1 MPLVGAL
8 EALNDLT
15 AAGLNIAGR
24 PFQGLDR
31 RLFVDAEHQR
41 ILRRVQIQAD
51 NIGRFR
57 GKLRVGTDAPRAMP
71 AQLNAFVAQHPPTA
85 ASETP
90 SAAASVPPS
99 HPANPGGGGNSSCR
113 RRRRRNSAPY
123 LGFLPGRGRSRSP
136 AIPCAANRWRHRPTV
151 FGRTPNSRDT
161 SSFRLPSRQARMILA
176 RSTKRASSVRLRAR
190 FISSVRCSAE
200 HDNATATRVTRH
212 LNWYANLRYHTKYRT
227 SMQLDTRWPA
237 APRKSDHPRAG

>member
-15 AAGLNIAGR
+15 AAGQNIAGR

-71 AQLNAFVAQHPPTA
+71 AQLNAFVAQHPPHRGVRNAERRGQCTA
-85 ASETP
+85 I
-90 SAAASVPPS
+90 PPGQ
-99 HPANPGGGGNSSCR
+99 PWR
-113 RRRRRNSAPY
+113 RRQLQLMQKAQAQLCAVSRFLARPRPIAQPGHTPRRKPLAPQTDRVGPHPK
-123 LGFLPGRGRSRSP
+123 LARHLVIPLTLQAGENDLGTLDQAGFLGPATGKVRQFRSLLGRTRQ
-136 AIPCAANRWRHRPTV
+136 RHRDP
-151 FGRTPNSRDT
+151 GHATPQLVCEPQVSY
-161 SSFRLPSRQARMILA
+161 
-176 RSTKRASSVRLRAR
+176 K
-190 FISSVRCSAE
+190 IS
-200 HDNATATRVTRH
+200 HFNAIRH
-212 LNWYANLRYHTKYRT
+212 
-227 SMQLDTRWPA
+227 
-237 APRKSDHPRAG
+237 